1 MTDVAIRLIAASA
14 VLPGRHGSR
23 SGDPPHGGVASDRVY
38 ICTQLPVVPVSFYL
52 AFPSVP
58 CAGRILCVGS
68 LFLLHF
74 PGGCPR
80 RTLSV
85 ILPCDARTFLM
96 PIPCGVMTR
105 GSPACGSIIA
115 WVCRNVK
122 GRASEKR
129 KVKSGGRN
137 LPRPISKNRNGCAAL
152 REIQPHNRFIHW
164 KPKVSFLNYSLFSR
178 LSSLSSS
185 CISLFHLL

>member
-1 MTDVAIRLIAASA
+1 MSIGWARKNGKFRPILPDWGRKRTESSGRRVSRVLYGASSAAAIYLGRLSPAASVPPPRFCRA
-14 VLPGRHGSR
+14 GMIPRRR
-23 SGDPPHGGVASDRVY
+23 SPRGGVASDRVY

-58 CAGRILCVGS
+58 CAERVGS

-129 KVKSGGRN
+129 KVKSEKWR
-137 LPRPISKNRNGCAAL
+137 
-152 REIQPHNRFIHW
+152 
-164 KPKVSFLNYSLFSR
+164 
-178 LSSLSSS
+178 
-185 CISLFHLL
+185 